1 MIEFFARIIRFV
13 FWLVVVSWSVALLRR
28 VLGWMVRGAMPAASD
43 QSAAAGAATGGPGVG
58 AGNAQDGPAARR
70 LVRDPVCGTHVA
82 EVLAVPLRDGGQL
95 VHFCSTACRDT
106 YVNSTRRMAANG

>member
-1 MIEFFARIIRFV
+1 MIDFFAKIIRFV

-28 VLGWMVRGAMPAASD
+28 VLGWMVRGATPAAD
-43 QSAAAGAATGGPGVG
+43 QSAAGPAAASGAAGGS
-58 AGNAQDGPAARR
+58 AQDGLAARR

-82 EVLAVPLRDGGQL
+82 EVLAVPLRDDGQL